1 MASWWH
7 RHDQRGRGRCVLRR
21 SCSRTGR
28 AAGPRGVVGRPVRR
42 AHPDGRW
49 AEGAGC
55 RKRATHSALAERET
69 RLGYDIEVHGQL
81 PRDDCDVI
89 ELWGTAQASAGRLGE
104 SHARSAPT
112 NGRALPRHDP
122 HGDRRGSGTRGRCT
136 RDRSP
141 LDPRCRDGRRSS
153 GRRAAAIGRVRL
165 RSTTDTSKDRWPVGG
180 DHRGGCRSNR
190 GQCSKRRAARAD
202 QVLPVQEGLLG
213 VGPLMQVPLTSRYRR
228 CGRRSCDWRCR

>member
-1 MASWWH
+1 MASCWH

-42 AHPDGRW
+42 AHPDGRR

-69 RLGYDIEVHGQL
+69 RLGYHIEVHGQL

-89 ELWGTAQASAGRLGE
+89 ELWGTAQASVGRLGE
-104 SHARSAPT
+104 THARSAPT
-112 NGRALPRHDP
+112 IGRALPRHDP
-122 HGDRRGSGTRGRCT
+122 HGDRRGSGTRGRCS

-165 RSTTDTSKDRWPVGG
+165 RS
-180 DHRGGCRSNR
+180 SNR

-202 QVLPVQEGLLG
+202 QVLPAQEGLLG
-213 VGPLMQVPLTSRYRR
+213 VGPLMQVPLTSRCRR